1 MDLKTVMNSPGMWLA
16 CSLMVLVVMGQSI
29 VFLRAAFKAAPELGI
44 SREVC
49 YTAMRSAA
57 YTAIGPALGP
67 VIILIVLMDT
77 LGAPTAWMRL
87 LDIGAAHTELVAST
101 IGAQV
106 AGVDL
111 RSTAFDLR
119 AYSYS
124 LWASALNNFGW
135 MAVTLLVTP
144 KMGGAISVLTKK
156 TNPRM
161 VALLIVGASIGLFSF
176 LLSNQLVG
184 GKPGNMSAA
193 IVAATAFLVLGL
205 VSKKFPRVRE
215 FSLGIAMVAGI
226 FAAQAML

>member
-1 MDLKTVMNSPGMWLA
+1 MELKTVMNSPGMWLA
-16 CSLMVLVVMGQSI
+16 CSFMVIVVMAQSI
-29 VFLRAAFKAAPELGI
+29 VFLRAALKIAPEMGL
-44 SREVC
+44 SRETC
-49 YTAMRSAA
+49 MTAMRSAA
-57 YTAIGPALGP
+57 YTAIGPAMGP
-67 VIILIVLMDT
+67 VIILIALIDT

-106 AGVDL
+106 AGVDI

-119 AYSYS
+119 AFSYS

-144 KMGGAISVLTKK
+144 NMGNAITFMTKK
-156 TNPRM
+156 TNPR
-161 VALLIVGASIGLFSF
+161 VVGLVTAGASLGLFAY

-193 IVAATAFLVLGL
+193 LVAAIVFLGMGL
-205 VSKKFPRVRE
+205 ASKKFPRVRE
-215 FSLGIAMVAGI
+215 FSLGIAMLAGI

>member
-1 MDLKTVMNSPGMWLA
+1 MDFKTVVNSPGMWLA

-29 VFLRAAFKAAPELGI
+29 IFLRTAFKAVPAIGV
-44 SREVC
+44 SREQC
-49 YTAMRSAA
+49 FTAMRSAA

-101 IGAQV
+101 LGAQV
-106 AGVDL
+106 YGVDL
-111 RSTAFDLR
+111 RSAAFDLK
-119 AYSYS
+119 AFSYS
-124 LWASALNNFGW
+124 LWAMALNNVGW

-144 KMGGAISVLTKK
+144 KMGGAISALTKK

-161 VALLIVGASIGLFSF
+161 VGLLIAGASLGLFSF
-176 LLSNQLVG
+176 LLGNQLVS
-184 GKPGNMSAA
+184 GKPGNITAAVASA
-193 IVAATAFLVLGL
+193 IAFLGLGL
-205 VSKKFPRVRE
+205 VSKQFPRIRE
-215 FSLGIAMVAGI
+215 FSLGVAMVAGI